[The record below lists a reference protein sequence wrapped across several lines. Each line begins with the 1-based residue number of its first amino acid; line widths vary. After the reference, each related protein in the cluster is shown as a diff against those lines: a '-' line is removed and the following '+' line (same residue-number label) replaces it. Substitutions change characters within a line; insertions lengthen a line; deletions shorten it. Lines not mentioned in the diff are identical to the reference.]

1 MKNATAL
8 EPPESATQTIQ
19 IELVEGSKALKQF
32 IDFPHD
38 LYAGDPNYVPELFM
52 AQEALLNRKKSPFF
66 QHSAAAYFL
75 ARSAQGK
82 ILGRIAAINNRNYN
96 AFTGEK
102 AGFFGFF
109 DVINDYSVAKTLLDT
124 AVDWLR
130 QQGLD
135 RVLGPTN
142 LSTNETCGLLIE
154 NFDEPP
160 YVLTTYNFPYYADL
174 LERYG
179 FVKNTDLL
187 SYEFFPK
194 NLSSKLT
201 DLSQQ
206 LENRL
211 AQRGITIRTIDM
223 KHFEEEVNRFLPIY
237 NASWDQNL
245 GFVPMTE
252 AEVRQMGKDL
262 KMALDP
268 DLVYFAEKDG
278 KTIGIALTVPN
289 LNEVFIKIPRGRL
302 FPTGLFKFLFGKKS
316 IKTLRVVALGI
327 LPEYRRSGLDV
338 CFYVRTYQ
346 AAQRKGIQRAEASW
360 ILENNDLMNRALLQ
374 IQGKVYRKHRIYE
387 KAL

>member
-1 MKNATAL
+1 MNKTAAL
-8 EPPESATQTIQ
+8 EPPAIDTQSIQ
-19 IELVEGSKALKQF
+19 MEMVEGSKALKQF

-75 ARSAQGK
+75 ARSSEGK

-160 YVLTTYNFPYYADL
+160 FVLTTYNFPYYADL

-194 NLSSKLT
+194 NLSSKLK

-206 LENRL
+206 LEARL

>member
-1 MKNATAL
+1 MKNATTL

-19 IELVEGSKALKQF
+19 IELVESSKALKQF

-75 ARSAQGK
+75 ARSAEGK

-124 AVDWLR
+124 ALDWLR

-154 NFDEPP
+154 HFDEPP
-160 YVLTTYNFPYYADL
+160 FVLTTYNFPYYADL

-194 NLSSKLT
+194 NLTSKLT

>member
-19 IELVEGSKALKQF
+19 IELVESSKALKQF

-75 ARSAQGK
+75 ARSSEGK

-109 DVINDYSVAKTLLDT
+109 DVTNDYSVAKTLLDT

-160 YVLTTYNFPYYADL
+160 YVLTTYNFPYYVDL

-194 NLSSKLT
+194 NLSAKLT

-346 AAQRKGIQRAEASW
+346 AAQRKGILRAEASW